1 QKCQLCG
8 ACWRACE
15 QQVFSLNEGHL
26 QINDALC
33 NGCQNCIAVCFHQ
46 AMTVE
51 LTILP
56 AKIVNL
62 HANRKVCKTCQ
73 KSFLTFQQNAQNC
86 LYCQRHRYG
95 MRTP

>member
-1 QKCQLCG
+1 
-8 ACWRACE
+8 
-15 QQVFSLNEGHL
+15 
-26 QINDALC
+26 
-33 NGCQNCIAVCFHQ
+33 
-46 AMTVE
+46 